1 MGATPQERLA
11 AARPKTLGQHIR
23 NIVLWL
29 IIIGAI
35 AAAGI
40 WFKNKVDKQR
50 NLEDSILQELKQPQ
64 EIALDAIAADP
75 GAKAALG
82 DDIKDAGGLGR
93 DGSGVLDRTDT
104 TIHFNV
110 AGSKGK
116 GRVTARTAQ
125 KQGSWQIAD
134 DIEVKLADGKTIK
147 VSKPGDK
154 PPDINLDF

>member
-11 AARPKTLGQHIR
+11 AAKPKTLAQHVR

-35 AAAGI
+35 VAAGI
-40 WFKNKVDKQR
+40 WFKNKVQKQR

-75 GAKAALG
+75 GAKAGLG
-82 DDIKDAGGLGR
+82 GDIKDAGDLGR

-104 TIHFNV
+104 T
-110 AGSKGK
+110 
-116 GRVTARTAQ
+116 
-125 KQGSWQIAD
+125 
-134 DIEVKLADGKTIK
+134 
-147 VSKPGDK
+147 
-154 PPDINLDF
+154 